1 MCKPFYN
8 YRLAKIDT
16 SRFVKKKR
24 RFYLFIYNFLL
35 SGDIFI
41 WTVCNY
47 IKLLTTIK
55 AKLTSNV

>member
-1 MCKPFYN
+1 MCKPFYK

-16 SRFVKKKR
+16 SRFVKKKEDSI
-24 RFYLFIYNFLL
+24 YLFTTS